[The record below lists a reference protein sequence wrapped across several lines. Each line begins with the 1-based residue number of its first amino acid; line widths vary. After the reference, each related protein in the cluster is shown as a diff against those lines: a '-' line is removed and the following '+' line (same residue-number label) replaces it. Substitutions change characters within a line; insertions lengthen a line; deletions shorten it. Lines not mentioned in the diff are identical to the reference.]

1 MSTLMLVTR
10 RAKALHLYG
19 TRSDRAPIEWPW
31 VDRQLTEAGTYWV
44 VARTSGQPHPR
55 PVWGIWHDQLLYL
68 SVGGPALLLALRDGS
83 AVTVHLD
90 SGMDVIIVEGTCT
103 HGAPTSPE
111 LIESYNRKYDWDY
124 QVSQYGELT
133 QVAPARIL
141 AWRSA
146 GWAGRDG
153 FQATGRWDFPGT

>member
-1 MSTLMLVTR
+1 MLVTR

-19 TRSDRAPIEWPW
+19 TPSDRASVEWPW

-44 VARTSGQPHPR
+44 VARASGQPHPR
-55 PVWGIWHDQLLYL
+55 PVWGIWHEQLLYL
-68 SVGGPALLLALRDGS
+68 SVGSPALLLALRDGA

-90 SGMDVIIVEGTCT
+90 SGTDVIIVEGTST
-103 HGAPTSPE
+103 RGAPTSPE
-111 LIESYNRKYDWDY
+111 LIESYNRKYDWEY

-133 QVAPARIL
+133 QVTPARIL

-153 FQATGRWDFPGT
+153 FQATGRWDFHGHP